1 MLPPHPLYQ
10 NNKVILKRREKSM
23 LTVGGPHRDFK
34 VLSLIKLL
42 GRGSTATAWSC
53 HTALRPEKGPGEARP
68 GEQAQSLI

>member
-1 MLPPHPLYQ
+1 
-10 NNKVILKRREKSM
+10 M